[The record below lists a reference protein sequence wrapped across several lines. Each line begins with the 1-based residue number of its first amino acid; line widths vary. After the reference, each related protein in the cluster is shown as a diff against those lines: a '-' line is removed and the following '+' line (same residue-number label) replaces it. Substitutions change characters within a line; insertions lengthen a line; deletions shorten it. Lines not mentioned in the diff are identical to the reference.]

1 MDREELK
8 RMLMATF
15 KVELEE
21 HLATLNKGLM
31 ALEEGLPQ
39 EEKES
44 LIPELFRATHSLK
57 GAARA
62 VDLRDIEAMAHR
74 MEDVMSAIKEDDLSP
89 TPDLFDALYS
99 TIDKIQEAMT
109 AHLKGEHLPDEQID
123 QLLRRLRAI
132 LNGNDR
138 PSPPLIPDHEP
149 KPEIETETVN
159 QETAGSFPEASEP
172 ETESSP
178 PTLDQPP
185 RAVTSEETIRVATT
199 KLDALMDGMG
209 ELLVARMAT
218 EQRLKELQ
226 TILPKISNWQKSWRQ
241 VRPQYSFFRR
251 KDNIDQNTSS
261 LLDFL
266 AGNEAHLKTIGEELN
281 NMATTFASDYGRF
294 SLLIDDLQEG
304 VRRVRML
311 PISTLFDQFPRM
323 VRDLAHEQDKEIT
336 LHIEGGEAEV
346 DRHVLETM
354 KDPLTHLLR
363 NAAGH
368 GIESPVQREAAGKSA
383 EGTIHLRAAQKGNTI
398 VLEVADDGAGID
410 LKKVLLSAVKHKL
423 VTKDQAP
430 DLSEQETID
439 FIFRSGLSTQ
449 DQATGLAGRG
459 VGLDVVRQNLEE
471 LQGLIQVKTIFGKGT
486 TFTLILPLTLATNQV
501 LLVDVD
507 GETMAI
513 PTTSVERIQR
523 VETNQMGSIE
533 GKPAIRIAGRALP
546 LIPLAHAIDL
556 EASEAALEPDQII
569 PVVVLGSAERR
580 LAFRVDGFQGTQE
593 VVVKT
598 MGHQLSRIKNVAGVT
613 ILGSGRVVMILNVAD
628 MLKSVRLGPSVTTR
642 PQDKEK
648 EVARRRVLVVD
659 DSITTRTLEK
669 NILEN
674 AGYHVI
680 VAADGEE
687 AWTLVESE
695 SLDAIVADIH
705 MPRMD
710 GFELTEKVKGDER
723 YQALPV
729 ILVTS
734 LDSREHKIRGLKA
747 GANAYITKQ
756 TFDQQ
761 ELLETIEKLIV

>member
-8 RMLMATF
+8 RQLMATF
-15 KVELEE
+15 KGELQE
-21 HLATLNKGLM
+21 HLSTINKGLL
-31 ALEEGLPQ
+31 ALEKGLSP

-44 LIPELFRATHSLK
+44 LMPELFRATHSLK

-74 MEDVMSAIKEDDLSP
+74 MEDVMSAVKEGGLSP

-99 TIDKIQEAMT
+99 TIDKIREAMT

-132 LNGNDR
+132 LNHNDL
-138 PSPPLIPDHEP
+138 PSLPFIPEHEP
-149 KPEIETETVN
+149 KPDIEAETVI
-159 QETAGSFPEASEP
+159 QETAGPFPEALEP

-185 RAVTSEETIRVATT
+185 RSVTSEETIRVATT

-209 ELLVARMAT
+209 ELLVARMST

-251 KDNIDQNTSS
+251 KNNIDQNTSS

-266 AGNEAHLKTIGEELN
+266 AGNEEHLKTIGEELN

-336 LHIEGGEAEV
+336 LRIEGGEAEV

-368 GIESPVQREAAGKSA
+368 GIEPPEQREAAGKSA

-410 LKKVLLSAVKHKL
+410 LKKVRQSAIKSGL

-471 LQGLIQVKTIFGKGT
+471 LQGLIQVKTTPGKGA

-501 LLVDVD
+501 LLVEIE

-523 VETNQMGSIE
+523 VETNQVGSIE

-598 MGHQLSRIKNVAGVT
+598 MGRQLSRIKNVAGVT

-723 YQALPV
+723 YQELPV

-761 ELLETIEKLIV
+761 ELLETIERLIG

>member
-1 MDREELK
+1 MDRKELK
-8 RMLMATF
+8 RKLMATF

-21 HLATLNKGLM
+21 HLATLNKGLL

-39 EEKES
+39 KEKES
-44 LIPELFRATHSLK
+44 LIPELFRAAHSLK

-74 MEDVMSAIKEDDLSP
+74 MEDVMSAIREDGLSP

-99 TIDKIQEAMT
+99 TIDKIQEAMV

-123 QLLRRLRAI
+123 QLLRQLHAI
-132 LNGNDR
+132 LNGNDL

-149 KPEIETETVN
+149 KPEIETETAI
-159 QETAGSFPEASEP
+159 QETAGPFPEPSEP

-178 PTLDQPP
+178 PTPDQPP

-251 KDNIDQNTSS
+251 KNNIDQNTLS

-266 AGNEAHLKTIGEELN
+266 TGNEEHLKTIGEELS

-368 GIESPVQREAAGKSA
+368 GIEPPEQREAAGKSA

-410 LKKVLLSAVKHKL
+410 LKKVRQSAVKQGL
-423 VTKDQAP
+423 LTKDQAP

-471 LQGLIQVKTIFGKGT
+471 LQGLIQVKTTPKKGT

-501 LLVDVD
+501 LLVEID

-523 VETNQMGSIE
+523 VETNQVGSIE

-556 EASEAALEPDQII
+556 KDSEAALESDKII

-628 MLKSVRLGPSVTTR
+628 MLKSVRLGPSVTIR

-648 EVARRRVLVVD
+648 EVTRHRVLVVD

-710 GFELTEKVKGDER
+710 GFEFTEKVKGDER
-723 YQALPV
+723 YQELPV

-761 ELLETIEKLIV
+761 ELLETIERLIG